1 MNFSPILFTGMFVS
15 SNRKDSTISYTEAS
29 QALRRHMTRLT
40 GIVSYQ
46 ATSSCNTLDTVNKNL
61 NNQIVA
67 KSGTAINISYAS
79 NEDMASALPPFIIS
93 NSLTESIDGTNA
105 DTEPESRVFFQ
116 LPKNR
121 RPSILHQNSQPTLRE
136 RVKGSPR
143 FPHRIAPTS
152 SLSALQEGTC
162 KVSTIGQLNK

>member
-1 MNFSPILFTGMFVS
+1 
-15 SNRKDSTISYTEAS
+15 
-29 QALRRHMTRLT
+29 MTRLT

-46 ATSSCNTLDTVNKNL
+46 ATSSCNTLDTGNRNI
-61 NNQIVA
+61 NNQMVA
-67 KSGTAINISYAS
+67 KSGTAINVSYPS
-79 NEDMASALPPFIIS
+79 DENVSSTSHPFIIS
-93 NSLTESIDGTNA
+93 NSLTESVDINA
-105 DTEPESRVFFQ
+105 DPEPELRVFFQ

-152 SLSALQEGTC
+152 SLGALQEGAYN
-162 KVSTIGQLNK
+162 VSTVG

>member
-1 MNFSPILFTGMFVS
+1 MFVS

-29 QALRRHMTRLT
+29 QALRKHMTRLT

-46 ATSSCNTLDTVNKNL
+46 ATSSCNTLDATHKNL

-67 KSGTAINISYAS
+67 KSGTAINISHPS
-79 NEDMASALPPFIIS
+79 DEELGSVLPPFIIS
-93 NSLTESIDGTNA
+93 NSLTESIDGIS
-105 DTEPESRVFFQ
+105 DEPEPESRVFFQ

-152 SLSALQEGTC
+152 SLSALQEGAYKET
-162 KVSTIGQLNK
+162 STIG

>member
-1 MNFSPILFTGMFVS
+1 
-15 SNRKDSTISYTEAS
+15 
-29 QALRRHMTRLT
+29 MTRLT

-46 ATSSCNTLDTVNKNL
+46 ATSSCNTLDAGATNL
-61 NNQIVA
+61 NHQIVA
-67 KSGTAINISYAS
+67 KSGTAINISYPS
-79 NEDMASALPPFIIS
+79 NEDIASHLPPFIIS
-93 NSLTESIDGTNA
+93 NSLTESIDGINIV
-105 DTEPESRVFFQ
+105 DTEPEARVFFQ

-152 SLSALQEGTC
+152 SLGALQEGAYN
-162 KVSTIGQLNK
+162 VSTIG

>member
-1 MNFSPILFTGMFVS
+1 MFVS

-46 ATSSCNTLDTVNKNL
+46 ATASCNTLDTTNKNL
-61 NNQIVA
+61 NNQIDA
-67 KSGTAINISYAS
+67 RSGTAINISYPS
-79 NEDMASALPPFIIS
+79 NEELVSTLPPFIIS
-93 NSLTESIDGTNA
+93 NNLDESIDGITV
-105 DTEPESRVFFQ
+105 DTEPEARVFFQ

-152 SLSALQEGTC
+152 SLSALQEGA
-162 KVSTIGQLNK
+162 VSTIGQSITLLQIII

>member
-1 MNFSPILFTGMFVS
+1 MFV

-46 ATSSCNTLDTVNKNL
+46 ATSSCNTLDTGNKHL
-61 NNQIVA
+61 NNQTVA
-67 KSGTAINISYAS
+67 KSGTAINISYPS
-79 NEDMASALPPFIIS
+79 DEELGSSLPPFIIS
-93 NSLTESIDGTNA
+93 NTLNESVDGINTER
-105 DTEPESRVFFQ
+105 ESEGRVFFQ

-152 SLSALQEGTC
+152 SLSALQEGAY
-162 KVSTIGQLNK
+162 KVSTIGQLNGF